1 MLKEG
6 RQTVGTSV
14 QELDHS
20 LQEIDMVAAHNSKI
34 SPRPGNFTSRVLI
47 LEGK

>member
-1 MLKEG
+1 MLKER
-6 RQTVGTSV
+6 RQTASTSV

-20 LQEIDMVAAHNSKI
+20 LQEINMVAAHNRKI
-34 SPRPGNFTSRVLI
+34 SPRPGNLTLRILI